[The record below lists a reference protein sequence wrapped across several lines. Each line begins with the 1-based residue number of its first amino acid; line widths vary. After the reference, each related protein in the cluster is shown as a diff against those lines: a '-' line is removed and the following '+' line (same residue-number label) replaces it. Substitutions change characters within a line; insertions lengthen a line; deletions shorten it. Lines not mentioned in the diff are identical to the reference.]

1 MNLKKYFHDFKSKRI
16 LIVGDAIIDT
26 YLWGEINRMSPE
38 APVPVVDVAVN
49 QNDSRLGGAAN
60 VALNLKELG
69 AESILCTVIGN
80 DNRGIIFEKL
90 MQEQGLSLDGMLIS
104 NGRKT
109 TTKTRVIAN
118 NKHQLRIDEEDTY
131 PIKVENQFFN
141 LIEKLTH
148 NIDAIILQ
156 DYNKGVLTEN
166 IIENIISLAN
176 NKNIPTIVDPKKQN
190 FLSYKNC
197 TLFKPNLKEIKDGLN
212 ITDDINDFNKIEKTT
227 SKLRDIIS
235 AKAILL
241 TLSNKGIF
249 LNSNNGSKLTESTT
263 TNVIDVSGAGDTVV
277 SVAAMCLACNIDFD
291 ELAIL
296 ANIAGGIVCEKVGV
310 VPISNQELLVRAKK
324 LLNV

>member
-1 MNLKKYFHDFKSKRI
+1 MNLTKYFHDFKSKRI

-26 YLWGEINRMSPE
+26 YLWGEIHRMSPE

-80 DNRGIIFEKL
+80 DNRGIIFEQL
-90 MQEQGLSLDGMLIS
+90 MQEQGLSLEGMLIS

-109 TTKTRVIAN
+109 TTKTRVIAD

-131 PIKVENQFFN
+131 PIKVENQFYN

-156 DYNKGVLTEN
+156 DYNKGVLTET
-166 IIENIISLAN
+166 IIEKIISLAN
-176 NKNIPTIVDPKKQN
+176 SKNIPTVVDPKKQN
-190 FLSYKNC
+190 FLSYKQC
-197 TLFKPNLKEIKDGLN
+197 TLFKPNLKEINEGLN
-212 ITDDINDFNKIEKTT
+212 TNPDINNLSEIEEAT
-227 SKLRDIIS
+227 SKLRNIIS

-241 TLSNKGIF
+241 TLSHKGIF
-249 LNSNNGSKLTESTT
+249 LNTRSGSKIKESTT
-263 TNVIDVSGAGDTVV
+263 SNVIDVSGAGDTVV
-277 SVAAMCLACNIDFD
+277 SVAAMCLACNIDFE

-296 ANIAGGIVCEKVGV
+296 SNIAGGIVCEKVGV
-310 VPISNQELLVRAKK
+310 VPITNKELLDRAKK
-324 LLNV
+324 LLDV

>member
-1 MNLKKYFHDFKSKRI
+1 MNLTKYFHDFKSKRI

-26 YLWGEINRMSPE
+26 YLWGEIHRMSPE

-80 DNRGIIFEKL
+80 DNRGIIFEQL
-90 MQEQGLSLDGMLIS
+90 MQEQGLSLEGMLIS

-109 TTKTRVIAN
+109 TTKTRVIAD

-131 PIKVENQFFN
+131 PIKVENQFYN

-156 DYNKGVLTEN
+156 DYNKGVLTET
-166 IIENIISLAN
+166 IIEKIISLAN
-176 NKNIPTIVDPKKQN
+176 SKNIPTVVDPKKQN
-190 FLSYKNC
+190 FLSYKQC
-197 TLFKPNLKEIKDGLN
+197 TLFKPNLKEINEGLN
-212 ITDDINDFNKIEKTT
+212 TNPDINNFNEIEETT
-227 SKLRDIIS
+227 SKLRNIIS

-249 LNSNNGSKLTESTT
+249 LNTRSGSKIKESTT
-263 TNVIDVSGAGDTVV
+263 SNVIDVSGAGDTVV
-277 SVAAMCLACNIDFD
+277 SVAAMCLACNIDFE

-296 ANIAGGIVCEKVGV
+296 SNIAGGIVCEKVGV
-310 VPISNQELLVRAKK
+310 VPITNKELLDRAKK
-324 LLNV
+324 LLDV

>member
-1 MNLKKYFHDFKSKRI
+1 MHLTKYFHDFKSKRI

-26 YLWGEINRMSPE
+26 YLWGEIHRMSPE

-80 DNRGIIFEKL
+80 DNRGILFEQL
-90 MQEQGLSLDGMLIS
+90 MQEQGLTLEGMLIS

-131 PIKVENQFFN
+131 PIKVEKQFYN
-141 LIEKLTH
+141 LIEKLTY

-156 DYNKGVLTEN
+156 DYNKGVLTES
-166 IIENIISLAN
+166 IIEKIICLAN
-176 NKNIPTIVDPKKQN
+176 KRNIPTIVDPKKQN
-190 FLSYKNC
+190 FLAYKNC
-197 TLFKPNLKEIKDGLN
+197 SLFKPNLNEIKDGLKTKIDANN
-212 ITDDINDFNKIEKTT
+212 INEISKKT
-227 SKLRDIIS
+227 SELRELIS
-235 AKAILL
+235 AKAVLL
-241 TLSNKGIF
+241 TLSDKGIF
-249 LNSNNGSKLTESTT
+249 LKTKNNYTLQESTT
-263 TNVIDVSGAGDTVV
+263 KNVIDVSGAGDTVV
-277 SVAAMCLACNIDFD
+277 SVAAICMACNIDFE

-310 VPISNQELLVRAKK
+310 VPITNIELLERAKK
-324 LLNV
+324 ILNV

>member
-1 MNLKKYFHDFKSKRI
+1 MNLTKYSHDFKSKRI
-16 LIVGDAIIDT
+16 LIIGDAIIDT

-60 VALNLKELG
+60 VALNLKQLG

-80 DNRGIIFEKL
+80 DNRGIIFEQL
-90 MQEQGLSLDGMLIS
+90 MQEQGLSLEGMLIS

-131 PIKVENQFFN
+131 PIKVENQLFN

-156 DYNKGVLTEN
+156 DYNKGVLTKN
-166 IIENIISLAN
+166 IIEKILSLAN
-176 NKNIPTIVDPKKQN
+176 NKNIPTIVDPKKHN

-212 ITDDINDFNKIEKTT
+212 IIEDINDFNEIEKTT
-227 SKLRDIIS
+227 SKLRDKIS

-249 LNSNNGSKLTESTT
+249 LNTNNRSQLTESTT

-277 SVAAMCLACNIDFD
+277 SVAAMCLACNIDFN

-296 ANIAGGIVCEKVGV
+296 SNIAGGIVCEKVGV
-310 VPISNQELLVRAKK
+310 VPITNQELLDKAKK

>member
-1 MNLKKYFHDFKSKRI
+1 MNLTKYFHDFKSKRI

-26 YLWGEINRMSPE
+26 YLWGEIHRMSPE

-80 DNRGIIFEKL
+80 DNRGIIFEQL
-90 MQEQGLSLDGMLIS
+90 MQEQGLSLEGMLIS

-109 TTKTRVIAN
+109 TTKTRVIAD

-131 PIKVENQFFN
+131 PIRVEKQFYN

-156 DYNKGVLTEN
+156 DYNKGVLTET
-166 IIENIISLAN
+166 IIEKIISLAN
-176 NKNIPTIVDPKKQN
+176 SKNIPTVVDPKKQN
-190 FLSYKNC
+190 FLSYKQC
-197 TLFKPNLKEIKDGLN
+197 TLFKPNLKEINEGLN
-212 ITDDINDFNKIEKTT
+212 TNPDINNFSEIEETT
-227 SKLRDIIS
+227 SKLRNIIS

-249 LNSNNGSKLTESTT
+249 LNTRSGSKIKESTT
-263 TNVIDVSGAGDTVV
+263 SNVIDVSGAGDTVV
-277 SVAAMCLACNIDFD
+277 SVAAMCLACNIDFE

-296 ANIAGGIVCEKVGV
+296 SNIAGGIVCEKVGV
-310 VPISNQELLVRAKK
+310 VPITNKELLDRAKK
-324 LLNV
+324 LLDV

>member
-1 MNLKKYFHDFKSKRI
+1 MNLTKYFHDFKSKRI

-26 YLWGEINRMSPE
+26 YLWGEIHRMSPE

-80 DNRGIIFEKL
+80 DNRGIIFEQL
-90 MQEQGLSLDGMLIS
+90 MQEQGLTLEGMLIS

-109 TTKTRVIAN
+109 TTKTRVIAD

-131 PIKVENQFFN
+131 PIRVEHQFYN

-156 DYNKGVLTEN
+156 DYNKGVLTET
-166 IIENIISLAN
+166 IIEKIISLAN
-176 NKNIPTIVDPKKQN
+176 NKNIPTIVDPKKHN

-197 TLFKPNLKEIKDGLN
+197 TLFKPNLNEIKNGLDTN
-212 ITDDINDFNKIEKTT
+212 LDIHNVNEIKAIT

-235 AKAILL
+235 ANAILL
-241 TLSNKGIF
+241 TLSDKGIF
-249 LNSNNGSKLTESTT
+249 LNTKNGSKL
-263 TNVIDVSGAGDTVV
+263 G
-277 SVAAMCLACNIDFD
+277 L
-291 ELAIL
+291 
-296 ANIAGGIVCEKVGV
+296 
-310 VPISNQELLVRAKK
+310 SN
-324 LLNV
+324 